1 MTSEGLSNVA
11 AARRAWGA
19 AAPEWIIV
27 LAEACDARS
36 SSQTALAKR
45 LGYSTAVI
53 NQALKNTY
61 AGRLD
66 KLEQK
71 VRGELMN
78 ECVACPVLGEITR
91 RRCIDEQS
99 RTYAA
104 TNALRVEL
112 RRACPRCPNRHQKD
126 A

>member
-1 MTSEGLSNVA
+1 MTSEGMTNVA

-27 LAEACDARS
+27 LAEACDARNG
-36 SSQTALAKR
+36 SQAAVARR
-45 LGYSTAVI
+45 LGYSGAVI

-78 ECVACPVLGEITR
+78 ECVQCPVLGEITR

-99 RTYAA
+99 RAYAA

-112 RRACPRCPNRHQKD
+112 RRACPRCPNRHDK
-126 A
+126 AA